1 MCKQLFST
9 IKKPSSSLKVRKVPR
24 KSKTA
29 PSPYASSSHLSSA
42 LPPPLPPP
50 LPLATRTL
58 LSPLSLHDLNIIH
71 GLTKA
76 PTFSR
81 SPDIML
87 NFNRKDLKIAM
98 ERDRRIV
105 RGASQPNMTYTG
117 LTGSTSE
124 RLNVLDLSDIDREG
138 EGVVL
143 SAKSDSVI
151 GCANRSTRATSS
163 SQTQQH
169 YQHQSTS
176 MSGKE
181 SKVMNINSNNNID
194 SGKGRENKNVF
205 DTTKGNNNGKN
216 KGKGRDKG
224 KLKSVR
230 LAALVR
236 DKGAGE
242 SRSIRKASYLKRP
255 SQLHFGEIYDGGD
268 EGDRDKDRDRDRDR
282 ERGVNKDHH
291 MSHLNGAIP
300 FNRKDYRTAVRS
312 DLASVDRKIRIYN
325 ISTDNKRGTS
335 PECLSGSEVSPP
347 PGDSTCCFTP
357 RQSDCRSFHTA
368 QAKLFCWVLAQ
379 RRTLLVRA
387 ELPDSFPVIGVEAEV
402 SVRDLAAIRG
412 LDVDALLIDPEL
424 ERIARE
430 IIEEA
435 ELTVEDREVARSK
448 SNDVFDGSHLKQ
460 RIGQVVSIVVHLS
473 RPGDPSTKHHS
484 TAQAFV
490 DALTQMERAGD
501 GTWTSHSG
509 VHESLGTY
517 CTCSHSV
524 YMLYVYRV

>member
-1 MCKQLFST
+1 
-9 IKKPSSSLKVRKVPR
+9 
-24 KSKTA
+24 
-29 PSPYASSSHLSSA
+29 
-42 LPPPLPPP
+42 
-50 LPLATRTL
+50 
-58 LSPLSLHDLNIIH
+58 
-71 GLTKA
+71 
-76 PTFSR
+76 
-81 SPDIML
+81 ML

-98 ERDRRIV
+98 ARDRRIV
-105 RGASQPNMTYTG
+105 RGANQPNMSYTG

-138 EGVVL
+138 EGAVL
-143 SAKSDSVI
+143 SAKSDGMI
-151 GCANRSTRATSS
+151 GCANRSTKATSS
-163 SQTQQH
+163 SHFQQQ
-169 YQHQSTS
+169 YQHQSTT
-176 MSGKE
+176 MGGKE
-181 SKVMNINSNNNID
+181 SSKAVNSNNNID
-194 SGKGRENKNVF
+194 SGKGRENKKDVETIKSSGNSKS
-205 DTTKGNNNGKN
+205 KGN
-216 KGKGRDKG
+216 GKGRDKG
-224 KLKSVR
+224 MGRDKGRLKSVR

-242 SRSIRKASYLKRP
+242 SISIRKASYLKRP
-255 SQLHFGEIYDGGD
+255 SQLHFDEIYGGGD
-268 EGDRDKDRDRDRDR
+268 EGDKEKNGDR
-282 ERGVNKDHH
+282 ERGFSMDNH
-291 MSHLNGAIP
+291 MNHSNGAIP
-300 FNRKDYRTAVRS
+300 FNRNDYRTAVRS

-325 ISTDNKRGTS
+325 ISTDHKRVTS
-335 PECLSGSEVSPP
+335 PECLSGSKVSPA

-402 SVRDLAAIRG
+402 SVRDLAATRG

-460 RIGQVVSIVVHLS
+460 RVGQVVSIVVHLT

-490 DALTQMERAGD
+490 DALIQMERAGD
-501 GTWTSHSG
+501 GTWTSRSG

-517 CTCSHSV
+517 VFTSIV
-524 YMLYVYRV
+524 YAIYRQRIGNND

>member
-1 MCKQLFST
+1 
-9 IKKPSSSLKVRKVPR
+9 
-24 KSKTA
+24 
-29 PSPYASSSHLSSA
+29 
-42 LPPPLPPP
+42 
-50 LPLATRTL
+50 
-58 LSPLSLHDLNIIH
+58 
-71 GLTKA
+71 
-76 PTFSR
+76 
-81 SPDIML
+81 ML
-87 NFNRKDLKIAM
+87 NFNRKVLKIAK

-138 EGVVL
+138 EDAVL
-143 SAKSDSVI
+143 SAKSDGVI
-151 GCANRSTRATSS
+151 GCASRSTKTKSS
-163 SQTQQH
+163 SHSQQQ
-169 YQHQSTS
+169 YQHESTI

-181 SKVMNINSNNNID
+181 SKVMNINSNNKID
-194 SGKGRENKNVF
+194 SCKGRENKKDT

-216 KGKGRDKG
+216 KSSGRDKS
-224 KLKSVR
+224 KLKIVR

-242 SRSIRKASYLKRP
+242 SIFIRKVSYLKRP
-255 SQLHFGEIYDGGD
+255 SQLHFGEIFDGGN
-268 EGDRDKDRDRDRDR
+268 EGDRDKERDRDR

-291 MSHLNGAIP
+291 MSQLNGAIP
-300 FNRKDYRTAVRS
+300 FNRNDYRTAVRS

-325 ISTDNKRGTS
+325 ICTDHKRGTS
-335 PECLSGSEVSPP
+335 PECLSGYEVSPP

-435 ELTVEDREVARSK
+435 ELTVEDREVARTK

-509 VHESLGTY
+509 VHESLGTC
-517 CTCSHSV
+517 CTFYHPFIHS
-524 YMLYVYRV
+524 MCCA